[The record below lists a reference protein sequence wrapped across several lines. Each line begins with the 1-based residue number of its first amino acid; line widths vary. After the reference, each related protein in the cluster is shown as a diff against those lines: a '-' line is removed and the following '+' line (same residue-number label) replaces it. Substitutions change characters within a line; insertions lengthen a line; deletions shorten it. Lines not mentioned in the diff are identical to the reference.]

1 MSEINIV
8 PFTDIVL
15 VLLIFFIVI
24 TPFLIQSA
32 LKVNLPYAKP
42 VSELTK
48 EIKIKI
54 TITKNQE
61 IYLNEERQKDFIT
74 LETNLKKLHGK
85 KELAQIQ
92 ADKDINY
99 GFVVKVIGIF
109 QKLGLTNFE
118 LSTQNISD

>member
-1 MSEINIV
+1 
-8 PFTDIVL
+8 